1 MMPHPDVATGD
12 ADEPAI
18 GRKTIIGNPHA
29 HREAL
34 EERAIDGD
42 KVRLLWNTPAYQH
55 CNFTALESLDRSRY
69 EPWVEALLR
78 MDYNNPRH
86 RPLLDMEGL
95 KRWLPAQ
102 TAGYRTLFE
111 AVEEQGIE

>member
-1 MMPHPDVATGD
+1 
-12 ADEPAI
+12 
-18 GRKTIIGNPHA
+18 
-29 HREAL
+29 
-34 EERAIDGD
+34 
-42 KVRLLWNTPAYQH
+42 
-55 CNFTALESLDRSRY
+55 
-69 EPWVEALLR
+69 LLR